1 MDFCSKFGY
10 NYGFDG
16 SDSEEY
22 SDEEERD
29 QAKRKKKV
37 RKADTNIIA
46 VKFDKLI
53 ATNEMAAGE
62 PKSCKNCGAFM
73 SYLSPNNVVRDEE
86 KFIWKCEFC
95 EQSNDMTN
103 IIDDLNEIP
112 KKDDVTFMLELPK
125 PKEEKNV
132 ASVEDITIKE
142 VSNDDSFIS
151 FCIDISGSMNGR
163 IQNTQ
168 FTRLN
173 GVQSATCD
181 TVKKL
186 KEEEPHRR
194 ASLITFRYYYYY

>member
-1 MDFCSKFGY
+1 MEFCSKYGY

-73 SYLSPNNVVRDEE
+73 SYLSPNNVARDEE

-95 EQSNDMTN
+95 EQSNEN
-103 IIDDLNEIP
+103 LIDDLEEIP
-112 KKDDVTFMLELPK
+112 KKDDVTFMLEHSK
-125 PKEEKNV
+125 PKE
-132 ASVEDITIKE
+132 STITTEETNKE
-142 VSNDDSFIS
+142 VSNDDSYLS
-151 FCIDISGSMNGR
+151 FCIDVSG
-163 IQNTQ
+163 
-168 FTRLN
+168 
-173 GVQSATCD
+173 
-181 TVKKL
+181 KL
-186 KEEEPHRR
+186 
-194 ASLITFRYYYYY
+194 SL